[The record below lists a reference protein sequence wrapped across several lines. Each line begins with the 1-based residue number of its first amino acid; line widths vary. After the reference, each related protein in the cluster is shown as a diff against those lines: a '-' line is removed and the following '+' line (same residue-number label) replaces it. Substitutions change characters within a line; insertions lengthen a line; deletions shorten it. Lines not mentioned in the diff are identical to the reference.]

1 MLAMDAG
8 PRINSRTISVVLQ
21 FLVESPNFNFETY
34 ASKEDQIFSP
44 YPSGHQIPIR
54 KEYIPSQYVLKTAHI
69 EEASYKGNAC
79 VLIEWW
85 KQLEH
90 GTLDGQREM
99 GKSQTIVW
107 AGDQLTVS
115 HLHGLQNFHC
125 KDHNS
130 FDCLDFLIPVFGWF
144 HAQMAVEHSIHSQ
157 YYGTQQGFGLVHAF
171 DLLKWKGLHLPSIQG
186 NFHNQLREVI
196 LHVTEAHFHNI
207 WCVVGKV
214 ENLRDL
220 RN

>member
-1 MLAMDAG
+1 MHQRALSANNLILGDEIFMLTMDAG

-21 FLVESPNFNFETY
+21 FLVESPDFNFETY

-44 YPSGHQIPIR
+44 YPSGHQLPIR

-69 EEASYKGNAC
+69 EEASYEGNAR

-115 HLHGLQNFHC
+115 HLHGLQNFHYE
-125 KDHNS
+125 DHNS
-130 FDCLDFLIPVFGWF
+130 FDHLDFLVSVFGWF
-144 HAQMAVEHSIHSQ
+144 HAQMAVKHSIHSQ
-157 YYGTQQGFGLVHAF
+157 YYGT
-171 DLLKWKGLHLPSIQG
+171 
-186 NFHNQLREVI
+186 
-196 LHVTEAHFHNI
+196 
-207 WCVVGKV
+207 
-214 ENLRDL
+214 
-220 RN
+220 